1 MANDISQIGVVAKNE
16 IIKCARGRKFLISL
30 VIVFV
35 VFLLITGLQ
44 FVMDS
49 WDNLDSIGAL
59 TEAYLST
66 FPMVIVLIV
75 ALLSS
80 IALVSEFEERT
91 ALILFTRPVRRTSIL
106 IGKILAC
113 TIVEA
118 LIILV
123 YYILVATVGF
133 LKIDG
138 MSLNFLTSFGFAVMY
153 AFATSGVAFVIS
165 AFLKKSSVCTVISIL
180 LMLVIFPI
188 VSTMV
193 EANDGESW
201 YMIDQAG
208 ETIYTCIPEYVDR
221 YNETLD
227 QIGNVVDSAVA
238 ILKGFTDDGMTNG
251 ITWLSGNIF
260 SAEYFMADETTQQAV
275 LTALTSGDSAA
286 IVEYHQYINPSFLA
300 IQDASTQASIL
311 QMFMFLTMGADGN
324 LSGMIMVLEMMNSMT
339 ALQPMDPPDL
349 LKEFLVLLV
358 WGIAG
363 YFIAWIKFIRREF

>member
-227 QIGNVVDSAVA
+227 QFDDVIGQAIA
-238 ILKGFTDDGMTNG
+238 ILEGFTDQDVQIAVQAFMDYYQT
-251 ITWLSGNIF
+251 LDPESQAAF
-260 SAEYFMADETTQQAV
+260 APLLEY
-275 LTALTSGDSAA
+275 LNTSYS
-286 IVEYHQYINPSFLA
+286 Q
-300 IQDASTQASIL
+300 
-311 QMFMFLTMGADGN
+311 N
-324 LSGMIMVLEMMNSMT
+324 LYGMIFVLKMMSGS
-339 ALQPMDPPDL
+339 ALLAPMENPDL
-349 LKEFLVLLV
+349 LKEFLILLV

-363 YFIAWIKFIRREF
+363 YFVAWIRFVRREF

>member
-16 IIKCARGRKFLISL
+16 IIKCVRGRKFLVSV
-30 VIVFV
+30 VIVFL
-35 VFLLITGLQ
+35 VFMLITGLQ
-44 FVMDS
+44 FVIDS
-49 WDNLDSIGAL
+49 WDKLDSMGEL

-66 FPMVIVLIV
+66 FPMVIVLVV

-106 IGKILAC
+106 VGKILAC
-113 TIVEA
+113 TIIEA
-118 LIILV
+118 LILLV
-123 YYILVATVGF
+123 YYIMVTAVGL
-133 LKIDG
+133 LKIDDL
-138 MSLNFLTSFGFAVMY
+138 SPDLLTSFGFAVMY
-153 AFATSGVAFVIS
+153 AFAASGVAFVIS
-165 AFLKKSSVCTVISIL
+165 AFFKKSSVCTVISIL

-193 EANDGESW
+193 ESNDGENW

-208 ETIYTCIPEYVDR
+208 ETIYTCIPEYVER

-238 ILKGFTDDGMTNG
+238 ILKGFTDEGLANG
-251 ITWLSGNIF
+251 ITWLAGNIF
-260 SAEYFMADETTQQAV
+260 SAEYFLADEATQKAV
-275 LTALTSGDSAA
+275 LTALTSGDPAA
-286 IVEYHQYINPSFLA
+286 IMQYIQYINPDFLM

-324 LSGMIMVLEMMNSMT
+324 LNGMIMVLEIMGSMS

-349 LKEFLVLLV
+349 TKEFLVLLV

-363 YFIAWIKFIRREF
+363 YFIAWIRFVRREF